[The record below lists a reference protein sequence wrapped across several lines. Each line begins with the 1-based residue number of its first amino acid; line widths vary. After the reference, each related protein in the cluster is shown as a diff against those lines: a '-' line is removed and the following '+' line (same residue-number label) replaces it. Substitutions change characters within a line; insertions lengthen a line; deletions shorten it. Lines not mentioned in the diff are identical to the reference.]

1 MKISDKDKKLIAS
14 RIRRESHLDAINNGM
29 DIRSKPHKNKKK
41 YSRKNKHK
49 NENN

>member
-14 RIRRESHLDAINNGM
+14 RIRRESHLDAINNHGM

-41 YSRKNKHK
+41 YNRKNKHK
-49 NENN
+49 NGT